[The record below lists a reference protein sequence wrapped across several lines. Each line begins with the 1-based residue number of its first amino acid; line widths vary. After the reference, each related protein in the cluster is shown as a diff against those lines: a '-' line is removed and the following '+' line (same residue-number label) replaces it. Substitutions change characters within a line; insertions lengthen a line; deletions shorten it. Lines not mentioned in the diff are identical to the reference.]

1 MTDWLFTLVPI
12 YGAWIIALATFLSC
26 LAIPIPS
33 SFMMLAG
40 GAFIASGDLAL
51 SPVVAGALGGAV
63 LGDQTGFVLGRE
75 GGNLL
80 AQRAKPGRR
89 RLALIN
95 RARAFL
101 DRWGVLAVFLSR
113 WLFSPLGP
121 YINFLGGAGG
131 LRWPGFT
138 LGSLTGEAVWVVL
151 YVGLGYTFSGQIA
164 QVAEFAGDIAGLLA
178 GLVVTIGLGAMLL
191 RAARRH
197 DRRASLARDT
207 T

>member
-12 YGAWIIALATFLSC
+12 YGAWIIALATYLSC
-26 LAIPIPS
+26 LAIPMPS
-33 SFMMLAG
+33 SFLMLAG
-40 GAFIASGDLAL
+40 GAFVASGDLAL
-51 SPVVAGALGGAV
+51 SSVVLGAFGGAI
-63 LGDQTGFVLGRE
+63 LGDQTGYVLGRK
-75 GGNLL
+75 GGNFL
-80 AQRAKPGRR
+80 ARGAKRGGKRR
-89 RLALIN
+89 ALIV

-101 DRWGVLAVFLSR
+101 DRWGVLSVFLSR

-131 LRWPGFT
+131 LRWSGFT
-138 LGSLTGEAVWVVL
+138 LGSLTGESVWVVL

-178 GLVVTIGLGAMLL
+178 GLVVTFGLGAMLL

-197 DRRASLARDT
+197 DRRVKAKSETA
-207 T
+207 